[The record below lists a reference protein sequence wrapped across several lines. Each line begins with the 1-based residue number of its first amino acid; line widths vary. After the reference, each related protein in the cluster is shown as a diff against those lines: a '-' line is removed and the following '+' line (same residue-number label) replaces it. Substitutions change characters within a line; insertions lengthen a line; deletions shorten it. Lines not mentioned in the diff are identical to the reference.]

1 VEEVKLYVGDLGR
14 LFVQFQDGEIA
25 PIENYY
31 DWIMV
36 NMSEK
41 KQPEGKETDRELF
54 PPVPW
59 HV

>member
-1 VEEVKLYVGDLGR
+1 MEEVKLYVGDLGR

-36 NMSEK
+36 NISEK
-41 KQPEGKETDRELF
+41 KQPAGKKTDREL
-54 PPVPW
+54 V
-59 HV
+59 

>member
-1 VEEVKLYVGDLGR
+1 MEEVKLYVGDLGR

-41 KQPEGKETDRELF
+41 KQPEGKKADRELI
-54 PPVPW
+54 
-59 HV
+59 